1 MNDKAVAARLDDVL
15 STNVD
20 NGTFTSPFNFQ
31 KADDIMRYFSQN
43 KIAMMMGSAATIL
56 SLQKIDGCDF
66 AVAPFPGTAKVP
78 AVTVYKSNIVGL
90 SAKTKNEKAAWRF
103 LAFLRGPEGEALYMK
118 AKRMAPTYDEQKYW
132 DDYVDTTK
140 PPAKIKEITQE
151 ISAKYGRVLPLRGG
165 WMEVQT
171 IVMGAL
177 QKVVAGQATSIQA
190 LNEVAPKVQNV
201 IK

>member
-1 MNDKAVAARLDDVL
+1 
-15 STNVD
+15 
-20 NGTFTSPFNFQ
+20 
-31 KADDIMRYFSQN
+31 
-43 KIAMMMGSAATIL
+43 MMMGSAATIL

-90 SAKTKNEKAAWRF
+90 SAGTKQEKAAWKF
-103 LAFLRGPEGEALYMK
+103 LAYLRGPEGEELYMK
-118 AKRMAPTYDEQKYW
+118 AKRMAPTYDDQRYW
-132 DDYVDTTK
+132 DLYADTTK
-140 PPAKIKEITQE
+140 PPAKVKEITQE
-151 ISAKYGRVLPLRGG
+151 ISGKYGRILPLRAG

-177 QKVVAGQATSIQA
+177 QKVVAGQATSAQA
-190 LNEVAPKVQNV
+190 LTEIAPKVQAV